1 VFASISKLLLCNGQG
16 GAWVETLFLSC
27 LIGGILFAIVSVL
40 LGDWLSA
47 SLDGALDFLSVE
59 GYSLFRPTIIA
70 SWITVFGGT
79 GLLLRKYTE
88 LGNVVVFILTFL
100 IATALAWC
108 LYLVYIRPMEQS
120 ENSVGFSI
128 QELTGLV
135 GEVLVPIPEKGYG
148 EVIVQVGAARSN
160 HIASSYE
167 GTSIPSE
174 AKIIVVEVD
183 AAEGVLFVS
192 KFDI

>member
-1 VFASISKLLLCNGQG
+1 M
-16 GAWVETLFLSC
+16 ETLFLSC

-59 GYSLFRPTIIA
+59 GYSLFRPTVIA
-70 SWITVFGGT
+70 CWVTVFGGA
-79 GLLLRKYTE
+79 GLLLNKYTE
-88 LGNVVVFILTFL
+88 MGNIIVLILTFL
-100 IATALAWC
+100 IATAFAVL
-108 LYLVYIRPMEQS
+108 LYFAYIRPMEQS

-128 QELTGLV
+128 QELAGQ
-135 GEVLVPIPEKGYG
+135 IG
-148 EVIVQVGAARSN
+148 EVIVPIPDNGFGEVMVQMGAARSH
-160 HIASSYE
+160 HIASSFD
-167 GTSIPSE
+167 GTAIPSE
-174 AKIIVVEVD
+174 AKVIVVEVD